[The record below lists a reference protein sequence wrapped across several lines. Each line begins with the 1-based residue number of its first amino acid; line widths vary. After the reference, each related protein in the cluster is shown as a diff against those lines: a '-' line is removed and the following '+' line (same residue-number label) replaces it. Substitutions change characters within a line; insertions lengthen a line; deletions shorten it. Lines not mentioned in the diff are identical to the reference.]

1 MQFGIAK
8 KIKDGA
14 RKIVLEE
21 AEAARVA
28 AFSAFKSLGLE
39 VPQFTAPPLPA
50 IEDSPT
56 RDTMVS
62 PCGDQAKCNKVALG
76 TDARGDKSKNKS
88 SDYAAPRTSIC
99 NLKEYAHP
107 GSSIQMKENLGIAN
121 NAKITT
127 QESASPSST
136 GIFAGSSSTIV
147 VDKGPVNAYSFP
159 GGFDCFLN
167 QWSAVSEFSFDVH
180 FMKKSIKPSLTLFEV
195 FGLAVCWENSPIY
208 YCNFPKDL
216 VTTGNKD
223 SIEMWGNFQ
232 RRWKKI
238 ADIMQQKSVKKMTW
252 NLKIQIQALKSAYI
266 SCQRL
271 ARFHLDPKMLDN
283 IEVLDSSYVMLSPI
297 SVYSGLDICL
307 LAWVL
312 WPDEES
318 RTVPNLEKVHHI
330 LCSAMPLAFHW

>member
-8 KIKDGA
+8 KIKNGA

-28 AFSAFKSLGLE
+28 AFSAFKSLGVE
-39 VPQFTAPPLPA
+39 VPQFTAPALPA

-56 RDTMVS
+56 RDMIVS
-62 PCGDQAKCNKVALG
+62 PCGDQIKCNKLAFG
-76 TDARGDKSKNKS
+76 TDAVDDKNKS
-88 SDYAAPRTSIC
+88 SDDGASRTTYS
-99 NLKEYAHP
+99 LREEHP
-107 GSSIQMKENLGIAN
+107 DSSIQMKENLGIAN
-121 NAKITT
+121 SAKITA
-127 QESASPSST
+127 QEAASPSST
-136 GIFAGSSSTIV
+136 EIVAGSSSTNV
-147 VDKGPVNAYSFP
+147 ADKGPVNAYNFP
-159 GGFDCFLN
+159 GGFECFLD

-180 FMKKSIKPSLTLFEV
+180 FIKKSMKPSSTLFEV
-195 FGLAVCWENSPIY
+195 FGLAICWENSPIY

-216 VTTGNKD
+216 VTTGIND
-223 SIEMWGNFQ
+223 SSEMWGHFQ

-238 ADIMQQKSVKKMTW
+238 ADIMQRKNVKKMTW

-271 ARFHLDPKMLDN
+271 ARFHLDHKMLDN
-283 IEVLDSSYVMLSPI
+283 IEVLDNSYVLLSPI
-297 SVYSGLDICL
+297 SVYNGLDLCL
-307 LAWVL
+307 VAWVL

-330 LCSAMPLAFHW
+330 LCSAIPLAFHC

>member
-8 KIKDGA
+8 KIKNGA

-28 AFSAFKSLGLE
+28 AFAAFKSLGVE
-39 VPQFTAPPLPA
+39 VPQFTAPSLPA
-50 IEDSPT
+50 IEDSSI

-62 PCGDQAKCNKVALG
+62 PCGVEARSNKVALG
-76 TDARGDKSKNKS
+76 INAGDDKNKNNS
-88 SDYAAPRTSIC
+88 GYAALRISTYS
-99 NLKEYAHP
+99 LREERP
-107 GSSIQMKENLGIAN
+107 GSSIQMKENLAN

-127 QESASPSST
+127 QESASPLST
-136 GIFAGSSSTIV
+136 EFIAGSSSTKLT
-147 VDKGPVNAYSFP
+147 DKGPVNAYNFP
-159 GGFDCFLN
+159 GGFDCFLE
-167 QWSAVSEFSFDVH
+167 QWSAVREFFFDVH
-180 FMKKSIKPSLTLFEV
+180 FIKKAMKPSSNLFEV

-208 YCNFPKDL
+208 YSNFPKDL
-216 VTTGNKD
+216 VTTGAKD
-223 SIEMWGNFQ
+223 SREMWANFQ

-238 ADIMQQKSVKKMTW
+238 DQIMQQQSVKKMTW

-271 ARFHLDPKMLDN
+271 ARFHLDHKVLEN
-283 IEVLDSSYVMLSPI
+283 IEVLDNSYVLLSPI

-307 LAWVL
+307 VTWVL

-318 RTVPNLEKVHHI
+318 RTVPNLEKVHHK
-330 LCSAMPLAFHW
+330 LCSAEPLAFHC